1 MKRINHFIKQSVI
14 GGLLVISPAVILFF
28 AIRWA
33 FFTVAEIIQPLA
45 TPIARNTNAP
55 EAVVD
60 LLVIMLILFGCFI
73 VGNIVST
80 GAGKWLHARLDR
92 MLTKFAPG
100 YNLIRD
106 IIHQF
111 LGSNANSPFSRGEVA
126 RAQLFGPD
134 IATQATV
141 IVTSTHDDGW
151 YSVFVPTG
159 PNPTSGL
166 IYHLPPDQVEL
177 LPNIKVDEALR
188 TIIACGAG
196 SGELFKKQTDLI
208 SP

>member
-1 MKRINHFIKQSVI
+1 MKRINHFIKQSII

-28 AIRWA
+28 GLRWA
-33 FFTVAEIIQPLA
+33 FYTVAEIIQPLA
-45 TPIARNTNAP
+45 QPIARHTNAP

-60 LLVIMLILFGCFI
+60 LLVILLILVACFI

-80 GAGKWLHARLDR
+80 GAGKWLHARFDR
-92 MLTKFAPG
+92 TLAKFAPG

-111 LGSNANSPFSRGEVA
+111 LGSNSNSPFSRGEVA
-126 RAQLFGPD
+126 RAQLFGSD
-134 IATQATV
+134 VSTQATV
-141 IVTSTHDDGW
+141 IITSTHDNGW

-159 PNPTSGL
+159 PNPTSGM
-166 IYHLPPDQVEL
+166 IYHLPPEQVEL
-177 LPNIKVDEALR
+177 LPDIKVDEALR

-196 SGELFKKQTDLI
+196 SGELFRKQAQLA
-208 SP
+208 SH